1 MKKRYQ
7 FYAAVGFLACCMAAP
22 VCTGQAEE
30 EALVISEDVAEET
43 PEENPKEQPEAEE
56 QDGFLIE
63 SVDVV
68 STKEPSKEEKKIV
81 NALEAEARK
90 REEKQREEAAK
101 NNPIP
106 EFHVNPLD
114 YPPANIT
121 ENTRQIYEY
130 LTGELGL
137 NHAAACGVLG
147 NIHLESSFF
156 PLALGDGGTSYGIC
170 QWHLGRFSGL
180 IAYCNENGLDYNT
193 LEGQLDYMKYELE
206 TGYSGVFSY
215 IKSVPDTQQGA
226 YDAAYYW
233 CIGYEL
239 PNDMYYR
246 GAQRGNLA
254 ANEYY
259 TRDFSQEEP
268 AAEGAGNPGGPLLTI
283 DSNAAGFYLP
293 AVNLEVLS
301 EEVVSEEIASK
312 EMLFDKVLSDKVPSE
327 EVLPEEAPSETV
339 SETVNER

>member
-7 FYAAVGFLACCMAAP
+7 LYAAVGALAFCMAAP
-22 VCTGQAEE
+22 VWSGQAEAE
-30 EALVISEDVAEET
+30 EEPLVISEGEEAEL
-43 PEENPKEQPEAEE
+43 PEESPAEQPEAEE
-56 QDGFLIE
+56 ADGFLIE

-81 NALEAEARK
+81 NDLEAEARK

-147 NIHLESSFF
+147 NIHLESAFF
-156 PLALGDGGTSYGIC
+156 LLALGDGGTSYGIC
-170 QWHLGRFSGL
+170 QWHLGRFSSL
-180 IAYCNENGLDYNT
+180 IAYCNEAGLDYNT
-193 LEGQLDYMKYELE
+193 LEGQLSYMRYELE
-206 TGYSGVFSY
+206 TGYSGVLSY

-233 CIGYEL
+233 CVGYEL

-259 TRDFSQEEP
+259 TRDFSQEE
-268 AAEGAGNPGGPLLTI
+268 ALDEGAENPAGPLLTI

-293 AVNLEVLS
+293 MVDLEVLS
-301 EEVVSEEIASK
+301 EEP
-312 EMLFDKVLSDKVPSE
+312 LF
-327 EVLPEEAPSETV
+327 ETEN
-339 SETVNER
+339 ETLRLNQAAIGQ